1 MTNLLLV
8 TTLVSLLSSATA
20 LLSSNCSGT
29 RTSGSYEV
37 SWEVIDDNISYV
49 MFNVSA
55 VTTGWV
61 AVGFSRSRLMVHFAC
76 CVTRFIMLLY
86 SLIQM
91 LLLVE
96 LMLKVICILLMIGKY
111 NIAYM

>member
-20 LLSSNCSGT
+20 LLSSSCSGT

-61 AVGFSRSRLMVHFAC
+61 AVGFSLDQLMVHFAC
-76 CVTRFIMLLY
+76 YVTSGQIY
-86 SLIQM
+86 N
-91 LLLVE
+91 
-96 LMLKVICILLMIGKY
+96 VII
-111 NIAYM
+111 